1 MRSALPRRLVAKDR
15 TVDPAKATGWPSGP
29 AFKAREIVFTCAQTH
44 LSPSLMIKVCM
55 KDDIRSLWSF
65 AKPSSIASLRFIPKR
80 DLIHLCLCTK
90 ELIDLRTAFNKVIV
104 ADFAISS
111 SSK

>member
-55 KDDIRSLWSF
+55 KDDIRSLWCF
-65 AKPSSIASLRFIPKR
+65 ARPSSIASLRFMPKG
-80 DLIHLCLCTK
+80 DLAHLCLYTK
-90 ELIDLRTAFNKVIV
+90 GWSYSRTAFNNVIV